1 VRSVRI
7 SLRDSHE
14 GEDPNDNGRATRRT
28 VGISGLSLASLQLVA
43 GSALFLFG
51 LASGLY
57 HWWAGAAGS
66 IGADRHHHD
75 RGEKAEPARRK
86 A

>member
-1 VRSVRI
+1 M
-7 SLRDSHE
+7 
-14 GEDPNDNGRATRRT
+14 DNGRATRRM
-28 VGISGLSLASLQLVA
+28 VGMSRLSLASLQPVA

-51 LASGLY
+51 LVFGLY
-57 HWWAGAAGS
+57 RWWAGAAGS
-66 IGADRHHHD
+66 IGADRRHHD